1 MNIKRGEIWLANLD
15 PTIGSEIQKTR
26 PVAVESNNINNTH
39 NNVITILPITSNTTK
54 VFSFE
59 VLLQKGIA
67 NLPKDSKVKA
77 DQIRT
82 IDKVRLIKKIGTI
95 PTSYLTQI
103 NAAIQLHLDLV

>member
-1 MNIKRGEIWLANLD
+1 MEKYY
-15 PTIGSEIQKTR
+15 
-26 PVAVESNNINNTH
+26 
-39 NNVITILPITSNTTK
+39 ILSVDSFQDTFTKMDSTK